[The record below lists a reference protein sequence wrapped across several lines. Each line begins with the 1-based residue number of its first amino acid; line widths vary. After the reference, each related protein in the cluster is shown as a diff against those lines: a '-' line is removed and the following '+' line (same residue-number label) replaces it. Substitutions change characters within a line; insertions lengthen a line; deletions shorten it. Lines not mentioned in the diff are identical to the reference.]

1 MLITPVGRFPIVRA
15 GEHPL
20 RAAVDAWRAR
30 GDTSPEAALQDPG
43 IAAAQGETTRE
54 LIAEQ
59 EAIGVDLLGDGYVPV
74 YDEWFAW
81 APAVAGVRV
90 GSAIRYLD
98 TNTYYHRWHLS
109 ERPRPLGLSPA
120 VAAYRRAAALTAKPV
135 KPCLFGPYTLWTY
148 ALKEGEAAA
157 PASFEALIEIWVAE
171 VAALAAAGA
180 RTVQLEE
187 SILLRKQHR
196 ADFPQVA
203 RAVQRIAAAVPEVAL
218 LLHLACGAIGD
229 LLPPLLEIPGLA
241 GLGLDFTD
249 AYRAP
254 NLAALAGW
262 RGEKLLQV
270 GILDARQIRV
280 ESPAELNETLAAVTG
295 YVPPARCMA
304 APSTALLYLPRHVAF
319 EKLAA
324 LAAAAHSFAPTE
336 VPA

>member
-20 RAAVDAWRAR
+20 RAAVEAWRAR
-30 GDTSPEAALQDPG
+30 GGTTPEAALHDAE
-43 IAAAQGETTRE
+43 IAAAQEETTRE
-54 LIAEQ
+54 LLAEQ

-98 TNTYYHRWHLS
+98 TNTYYHRWHLI
-109 ERPRPLGLSPA
+109 EPPRRVGPSPA
-120 VAAYRRAAALTAKPV
+120 VEAYRRAAALTAKPV

-148 ALKEGEAAA
+148 AHKEGKAAA
-157 PASFEALIEIWVAE
+157 PASFDALVEIWVAE
-171 VAALAAAGA
+171 VSALAAAGA
-180 RTVQLEE
+180 RCVQLEE
-187 SILLRKQHR
+187 SVLLRTRHR
-196 ADFPQVA
+196 ADFPLVA
-203 RAVQRIAAAVPEVAL
+203 RAVQRIAAAVPEVRL

-229 LLPPLLEIPGLA
+229 LLQPLLDIPGLA
-241 GLGLDFTD
+241 GLGLDFSD
-249 AYRAP
+249 VYRAP

-262 RGEKLLQV
+262 RGDKLLQA

-280 ESPAELNETLAAVTG
+280 ESPAELQETLAAITAS
-295 YVPPARCMA
+295 VPPARCMA
-304 APSTALLYLPRHVAF
+304 APSTALLYLPRHVAV

-324 LAAAAHSFAPTE
+324 LAAAAHTFVPTE